1 VYYLPVHPG
10 QFVATGELLVQ
21 VADLAKVQLRA
32 FVDEPD
38 IGRLKPGQA
47 VTVTWDGLP
56 GGSWDGTV
64 TMVPTTVVTLGTRNV
79 GQFTCTVD
87 NPAEKL
93 LPNVNVNITIVTA
106 KHDNALTVPREA
118 IHQDDGK
125 RFVYQIVD
133 GEVKRQEVQTSLS
146 NLTKMEIAQGLPEG
160 AVVALNA
167 ENQQALKPG
176 MSVRVIEE

>member
-1 VYYLPVHPG
+1 
-10 QFVATGELLVQ
+10 LLVQ
-21 VADLAKVQLRA
+21 VADLSKVQLRA

-38 IGRLKPGQA
+38 IGRLQPGQTVA
-47 VTVTWDGLP
+47 VTWDALP
-56 GGSWDGTV
+56 GQGWYGKV
-64 TMVPTTVVTLGTRNV
+64 TRVPTTVVTLGTRNV

-118 IHQDDGK
+118 IRQDDGK

-133 GEVKRQEVQTSLS
+133 GDVKRRDVQTSLS
-146 NLTKMEIAQGLPEG
+146 NLTRMEITQGLPDG

-167 ENQQALKPG
+167 DNQQALKPG
-176 MSVRVIEE
+176 MSVRVVEE

>member
-1 VYYLPVHPG
+1 MYYLPVHPG

-21 VADLAKVQLRA
+21 VADLAKVRLRA

-38 IGRLKPGQA
+38 VGRLQPGQP
-47 VTVTWDGLP
+47 VEVTWDALP
-56 GGSWDGTV
+56 GMSWDGKV
-64 TMVPTTVVTLGTRNV
+64 TRVPTTVVPLGARNV
-79 GQFTCTVD
+79 GEFTCTVD

-93 LPNVNVNITIVTA
+93 LPNINVNITIITA
-106 KHDNALTVPREA
+106 RHLNALTVPREA

-125 RFVYQIVD
+125 RFVYQIVH
-133 GEVKRQEVQTSLS
+133 GELQRRDVQTSLS
-146 NLTKMEIAQGLPEG
+146 NLTRMEITQGLPDG

-176 MSVRVIEE
+176 MSVRVVEE